1 MNNQLSSIYKNSV
14 YFILGGAMLVALNY
28 LAVNVNSTAAA
39 LIWSIP
45 VLSLPAYLFIYHETK
60 RRDLILNMN
69 SDIIVFFFVNISF
82 FILLY
87 CLLEHTQLPV
97 YKSLLIALVI
107 FFAIAFATYY
117 LLRSI
122 KN

>member
-1 MNNQLSSIYKNSV
+1 MNNQLSSAHKNAI

-28 LAVNVNSTAAA
+28 LAIHVNSTAAA
-39 LIWSIP
+39 LIWSFPI
-45 VLSLPAYLFIYHETK
+45 LSLPAYLFIYHETK

-69 SDIIVFFFVNISF
+69 SDIIVFFFVNLTF
-82 FILLY
+82 FLLLY
-87 CLLEHTQLPV
+87 CFLEHTKIPV
-97 YKSLLIALVI
+97 YKSILIALVI
-107 FFAIAFATYY
+107 FFAIAFVTYY